1 MSSLA
6 RLPDLSL
13 LAIIGSLPVF
23 EQLQMAP
30 VCRHWARVIVPELCR
45 RRRRLFLLLDD
56 GSHQRN
62 KTALELITRSPN
74 RVHNHHLLRDYA
86 GRPLRPAQGD
96 SWIAPVARST
106 LIFSVPLSD
115 STIGQL
121 ICHFPALKQLTISTS
136 TESVDAETIWSTLL
150 VPLIGALSSS
160 LRRLHLYGYYGV
172 WSRNWP
178 QDQSIGGATVSYS
191 IARQFFQALNKCTH
205 LRDLTLELRHRYGLP
220 TAKQAK
226 DKLDLFLLRQL
237 DTFTYLNIAINIFAD
252 RNEDFLW
259 SSILRHAVPGPRP
272 LRLSLR
278 KNHCCP
284 PLCVQSDLSPFYQ
297 QLPVSFTRRCI
308 QTDRFHQTA
317 YHSYPG
323 YPEYGIARFSG
334 ITQVEL
340 LLIQR
345 LETFLAPLAQLPSL
359 VSLGLICF
367 DMSNLRVPFALE
379 RVHWLV
385 AQGQLP
391 ILQNV
396 KSFFI
401 HLRWS
406 DNSAFLGHTDFID
419 FPIAAFC
426 PALQVLELQLEH
438 PFPSL
443 LTCELCHLEAVSSET
458 LMAAVNRISAGHQL
472 KEETSVEEKCIRQLL
487 EPLLACNQLHTLLL
501 SFVETREKGASF
513 RPLCHRDLGAI
524 RIAPLDTL
532 EINWTD
538 LKKTFP
544 STSKQSANNN

>member
-6 RLPDLSL
+6 SLPDLSL
-13 LAIIGSLPVF
+13 LAIIGSLPVG

-30 VCRHWARVIVPELCR
+30 VCRHWALVIVPLLCR
-45 RRRRLFLLLDD
+45 RRRRLFLLIDD

-74 RVHNHHLLRDYA
+74 RVHNHHLLRDDA
-86 GRPLRPAQGD
+86 GRPLRPTLGD

-106 LIFSVPLSD
+106 LIFSATLSD

-121 ICHFPALKQLTISTS
+121 ICRFPALKQLTISTS
-136 TESVDAETIWSTLL
+136 TESVDVETIWSTIL

-160 LRRLHLYGYYGV
+160 LRRLHLYGYYGM
-172 WSRNWP
+172 WRRNWP

-191 IARQFFQALNKCTH
+191 IARQFFQALNDCTH
-205 LRDLTLELRHRYGLP
+205 LRDLTLELRHRYGLRP
-220 TAKQAK
+220 VEQAK

-237 DTFTYLNIAINIFAD
+237 DTFTYLNIAINIAD
-252 RNEDFLW
+252 RNEDFIW

-272 LRLSLR
+272 LRISLR
-278 KNHCCP
+278 KNHCFP
-284 PLCVQSDLSPFYQ
+284 PFCVRSDLSPFYK

-317 YHSYPG
+317 YPSYPR
-323 YPEYGIARFSG
+323 YPEYGLALFSG

-340 LLIQR
+340 VFSVQYFY
-345 LETFLAPLAQLPSL
+345 TFLAPLAQLPSL

-367 DMSNLRVPFALE
+367 DMSHMRTVFGLE
-379 RVHWLV
+379 RVHLLI

-391 ILQNV
+391 ILRNV

-401 HLRWS
+401 HLRWN
-406 DNSAFLGHTDFID
+406 DNSAFLGHTDFTD

-438 PFPSL
+438 SFPSL

-458 LMAAVNRISAGHQL
+458 LMAAVSRISACHQL

-487 EPLLACNQLHTLLL
+487 EPLLACYQLHTLLL
-501 SFVETREKGASF
+501 SFVETREKEASF
-513 RPLCHRDLGAI
+513 RPGCHPGLGAI
-524 RIAPLDTL
+524 RIAPMDTL

-544 STSKQSANNN
+544 STSK